1 MNGKKIAIV
10 GGSGFVGSVIAER
23 LSNRGDSVTI
33 ITRSR
38 ERSRH
43 LWPLPN
49 ARVVETNVFDPK
61 QLGDIFDDTDTVINL
76 VGILNEKKDNGEG
89 FHRAHVALTEELLN
103 ACTRN
108 NVHRYLHMSALNAD
122 SFAPSYYLRTK
133 GEAENKVLAAGDR
146 GIDVTIFRPS
156 VIFGRGDGLFNRFL
170 QLLKMGPV
178 LPLACASTRFQPVYV
193 GDVASAFISSI
204 ENKATFGRKYDL
216 GGPDILTLKEI
227 VDYVNEL
234 AGLNRVV
241 IPLGGVLSKI
251 QAQVFEFVPG
261 KPFSK
266 DNLRSASEDSVIT
279 GENGLDLLG
288 ITPTSYR
295 SIVPKYIIG
304 DARNHYNALRSDA
317 KR

>member
-1 MNGKKIAIV
+1 MNGKKVAIV
-10 GGSGFVGSVIAER
+10 GGSGFVGTVIAER

-61 QLGDIFDDTDTVINL
+61 QLGDILDDTDTVINL

-89 FHRAHVALTEELLN
+89 FHRAHVELTEELLN
-103 ACTRN
+103 ACMRN

-193 GDVASAFISSI
+193 GDVASAFIDSI

-234 AGLNRVV
+234 AGLNRLV
-241 IPLGGVLSKI
+241 IPLGKVLSNA

-261 KPFSK
+261 KPFSR
-266 DNLRSASEDSVIT
+266 DNLRSASEDSVIA
-279 GENGLDLLG
+279 GDNGLELLG

-304 DARNHYNALRSDA
+304 DVRNHYNALRSDA

>member
-61 QLGDIFDDTDTVINL
+61 QLGDVFKDADTVINL

-89 FHRAHVALTEELLN
+89 FHRAHVELTEELLN
-103 ACTRN
+103 ACMRN
-108 NVHRYLHMSALNAD
+108 NVDRYLHMSALNAD
-122 SFAPSYYLRTK
+122 SFAPSYYLRSK

-146 GIDVTIFRPS
+146 NINITIFRPS
-156 VIFGRGDGLFNRFL
+156 VIFGRGDGLFNRFH
-170 QLLKMGPV
+170 QLLKLSPV

-193 GDVASAFISSI
+193 GDVASAFINSI
-204 ENKATFGRKYDL
+204 DNKATFGRKFDL

-227 VDYVNEL
+227 VDYVNDI
-234 AGLNRVV
+234 AGLNRII
-241 IPLGGVLSKI
+241 IPLGNALSKM

-266 DNLRSASEDSVIT
+266 DNLRSASEDSVIVN
-279 GENGLDLLG
+279 ENGLVLLG
-288 ITPTSYR
+288 ITPTPYR
-295 SIVPKYIIG
+295 SVVPKYIIG
-304 DARNHYNALRSDA
+304 DARNHYNELRSDA

>member
-1 MNGKKIAIV
+1 MNGKKVAIV

-241 IPLGGVLSKI
+241 IPLGNVLSKI

>member
-1 MNGKKIAIV
+1 MNGKKIALV

-23 LSNRGDSVTI
+23 LSSRGDAVTI
-33 ITRSR
+33 VTRSR
-38 ERSRH
+38 ERSKH

-49 ARVVETNVFDPK
+49 ARVVEANAFDPK
-61 QLGDIFDDTDTVINL
+61 QLGDIFSEVDTVINL

-89 FHRAHVALTEELLN
+89 FRRAHVELTEELLN
-103 ACTRN
+103 ACSRN

-146 GIDVTIFRPS
+146 SLDVTIFRPS
-156 VIFGRGDGLFNRFL
+156 VIFGNGDSLFNRFY
-170 QLLKMGPV
+170 QLLKLGPV

-193 GDVASAFISSI
+193 GDVAEAFIKSI
-204 ENKATFGRKYDL
+204 DNKSTFGRKYDL
-216 GGPDILTLKEI
+216 GGPDIVTLKEI
-227 VDYVNEL
+227 VDYVNKL
-234 AGLNRVV
+234 SGLNRLVV
-241 IPLGGVLSKI
+241 PLGAGLSKV
-251 QAQVFEFVPG
+251 QAQFFEFVPG

-279 GENGLDLLG
+279 NENGLDLLG
-288 ITPTSYR
+288 ITPTSFH
-295 SIVPKYIIG
+295 SVVPKYIVG
-304 DARNHYNALRSDA
+304 SARQHYYALRGEA